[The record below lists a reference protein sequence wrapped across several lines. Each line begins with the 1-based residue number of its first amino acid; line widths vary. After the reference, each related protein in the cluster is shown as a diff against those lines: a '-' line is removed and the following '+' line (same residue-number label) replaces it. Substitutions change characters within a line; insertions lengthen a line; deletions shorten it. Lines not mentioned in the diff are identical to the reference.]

1 LNTPQGKYDNV
12 RIGVNSRLDTVQ
24 ATILDVKLS
33 AFINHE
39 LKDVNLLYQKYNR
52 RLKNVVDIPIIPKGY
67 LSSFAQYTIK
77 LNSQSQRD
85 GLKTFLANKGI
96 PSMIYYT
103 KTMHNQTA
111 FKDLDNSDI
120 DYPVSTNLC
129 KTVLSLPMHP
139 YLTDKEIDLVCSSII
154 DYLKG

>member
-1 LNTPQGKYDNV
+1 
-12 RIGVNSRLDTVQ
+12 
-24 ATILDVKLS
+24 
-33 AFINHE
+33 
-39 LKDVNLLYQKYNR
+39 
-52 RLKNVVDIPIIPKGY
+52 
-67 LSSFAQYTIK
+67 
-77 LNSQSQRD
+77 
-85 GLKTFLANKGI
+85 
-96 PSMIYYT
+96 
-103 KTMHNQTA
+103 MHNQTA